1 MNIQIEQGCPQCG
14 ASIVLTEN
22 DRLITCSYCGVKNY
36 LHGNGAFRYLLP
48 PKLPPPPE
56 GRYLMA
62 PYIRF
67 KGTIFMVSNQGI
79 THRVVDTTQAASA
92 LPGLQ
97 PSLGVRPQA
106 MKLHRLTEQCRA
118 DYCLQSIESQVILE
132 KAVQISELT
141 ASSSAF
147 FHRAYIGE
155 SLSIIYLPLVEEQE
169 RFLDA
174 VTGNALLAK
183 AKMPEALLRKTV
195 PFKSSWQVKSLAS
208 LCPHCG
214 AGLEGE
220 SDTLVLHCANCGKA
234 WTFGQK
240 QHLQEVS
247 WQVMAQETHTAMY
260 LPFWLVQGRIP
271 SLGIS
276 CLADFFK
283 RTNQPV
289 LPREEWWSRPMH
301 FVIPGF
307 KMRPKLF
314 LQAGKQ
320 ATLNQWRI
328 EEEKG
333 SFDAGLFYPVTLPAS
348 EALQS
353 VKVILAACAAS
364 RKHVYPYLPQ
374 AALQEYQLR
383 LTYLPFQDRGHDWY
397 QPALGISIGKNIL
410 RFGRS
415 M

>member
-14 ASIVLTEN
+14 ATIVLTEN

-36 LHGNGAFRYLLP
+36 LQSKGVFRYLLP
-48 PKLPPPPE
+48 PKLPAPLE
-56 GRYLMA
+56 GNYLMV

-67 KGTIFMVSNQGI
+67 KGTIFMVSHKGI
-79 THRVVDTTQAASA
+79 THKVVDTTQVASA

-97 PSLGVRPQA
+97 PSLGLRPQA
-106 MKLHRLTEQCRA
+106 MKLQRLTAQLKAE
-118 DYCLQSIESQVILE
+118 YCVQSIASQAILA

-141 ASSSAF
+141 TTSSSF

-155 SLSIIYLPLVEEQE
+155 NLSIIYLPLVPEQE
-169 RFLDA
+169 KIFDA
-174 VTGNALLAK
+174 VTRNTL
-183 AKMPEALLRKTV
+183 MPRTQMQEPLLRQTV
-195 PFKSSWQVKSLAS
+195 TFKPSWQVQSRAS

-220 SDTLVLHCANCGKA
+220 SDTLVLHCINCRKA
-234 WTFGQK
+234 WTFGSLHTLK
-240 QHLQEVS
+240 EVIWKVMAEVS
-247 WQVMAQETHTAMY
+247 STAMY
-260 LPFWLVQGRIP
+260 LPFWIIQGRIP
-271 SLGIS
+271 SLGITH
-276 CLADFFK
+276 LTDFFQ

-289 LPREEWWSRPMH
+289 LPREHWRNLPMR

-320 ATLNQWRI
+320 GTLNQWRI
-328 EEEKG
+328 IEEKG
-333 SFDAGLFYPVTLPAS
+333 RFDERLFYPVTLPAS

-353 VKVILAACAAS
+353 VKVILAACATS
-364 RKHVYPYLPQ
+364 QKHIFPHLPQ
-374 AALQEYQLR
+374 VALCDHQITLLYV
-383 LTYLPFQDRGHDWY
+383 PFQDRGHDWY
-397 QPALGISIGKNIL
+397 QPELGIPIGKNIL